1 MAVYH
6 FKLLPLT
13 PIHVGTGGTIT
24 PENYFVANK
33 RLTRFDPAAVVRAM
47 APEDRRKYVAL
58 VSGPETNMET
68 ALKLLR
74 QHALKTPA
82 AWVYSVE
89 LGPDSLTVLSDAI
102 ERLDARRGEVRP
114 LLWNEIK
121 RVAILPGSA
130 IKGAIRGA
138 LLSAKVA
145 DRAKK
150 DANWRGHWQ
159 RQLPQLGSFS
169 MRPRQDSGEA
179 AKLSVRLETET
190 FRKGHN
196 EIEWD
201 PFRFVKVSDIEI
213 PQKYIRVD
221 RAGLLGKD
229 GENHA
234 HGIQVHVERIISW
247 SDGGEPVELDLY
259 LTIEKEERRWHPG
272 IVQYLDSVPDKD
284 YLMKCLRWHYFTR
297 VAREATKFSR
307 LYPHKLRELFQVVQ
321 KSKDGL
327 IRIGRFSHFE
337 ALSVEEYRRTLDRR
351 GIWVSEG
358 TSRTFCAADESTRL
372 PFGWAMVR
380 LVARIQ

>member
-130 IKGAIRGA
+130 IKGAVRTA
-138 LLSAKVA
+138 LLSVRVA
-145 DRAKK
+145 RRAQK
-150 DANWRGHWQ
+150 DASWKETWQ
-159 RQLPQLGSFS
+159 RRLPELGS
-169 MRPRQDSGEA
+169 MAQDPPKDSRGV
-179 AKLSVRLETET
+179 AKLSLELENEV
-190 FRKGHN
+190 FRRGHN

-201 PFRFVKVSDIEI
+201 PFRFVKVSDIEV
-213 PQKYIRVD
+213 PQEYIRVD
-221 RAGLLGKD
+221 RARLFGQNE
-229 GENHA
+229 ENQA
-234 HGIQVHVERIISW
+234 GGVQVHVERISSW

-272 IVQYLDSVPDKD
+272 IVQFLDSVPTKD
-284 YLMKCLRWHYFTR
+284 YLLGCLRWHYLTR
-297 VAREATKFSR
+297 VSREAKKFPS
-307 LYPHKLRELFQVVQ
+307 LYPHKVLELMQVVQ
-321 KSKDGL
+321 KSEHGL

-337 ALSVEEYRRTLDRR
+337 SLSVEDYRRTLDRR
-351 GIWVSEG
+351 RRWISEG
-358 TSRTFCAADESTRL
+358 TSRTFCSPDEQTRL
-372 PFGWAMVR
+372 PFGWAMLR
-380 LVARIQ
+380 LAGR